1 MSNHDVG
8 NACQMPWFP
17 RYVDIIFIELICV
30 FIYMYFG
37 LSRPSSVGYNARLTS
52 RINMDAM
59 AFLTTCSRDYLWF
72 SVVVPLMSS
81 VIVLL
86 NYNGDGFY
94 GLLKVY
100 SCIPLGHWMLNLGNL
115 FLCPGADES
124 CRDARL
130 QIPKVRPKAQ
140 PTLFVAKMKCR
151 NDDATG
157 RWVAK
162 KKSEEKYVS

>member
-1 MSNHDVG
+1 
-8 NACQMPWFP
+8 
-17 RYVDIIFIELICV
+17 
-30 FIYMYFG
+30 
-37 LSRPSSVGYNARLTS
+37 
-52 RINMDAM
+52 
-59 AFLTTCSRDYLWF
+59 
-72 SVVVPLMSS
+72 MSS

-140 PTLFVAKMKCR
+140 PTLFVAKMNCR

-162 KKSEEKYVS
+162 KVGGEIRFLISCILFAVCPKKSCVILHSVPLDPMDATHFPPPSSSFQRLVIL